1 MAVNI
6 PRLFSCLSEAEYEA
20 FCREGKSIDLSSG
33 DYLFYQG
40 DPVGS
45 CFVVSSGQLKLT
57 KINDGGKE
65 VIYRYLGPGE
75 VTAAITVLK
84 DAHYPVTAEAS
95 RQTTV
100 IGWEKDVLLALMRK
114 FPDIAITLLN
124 AVFER
129 MDDIQKRYLE
139 LCTEQVEQRI
149 ARSLLRLMQRSGEQ
163 TGGSGAITVELG
175 RQEIADYTGTTLH
188 TVSRTLSAWGKK
200 GWVESGRQRITII
213 DPHQLVLIAENS
225 NIPSIS

>member
-1 MAVNI
+1 MANMI
-6 PRLFSCLSEAEYEA
+6 PRLFRCLSDAEYED
-20 FCREGKSIDLSSG
+20 FCREGRSIDLSSG
-33 DYLFYQG
+33 DYLFHQG
-40 DPVGS
+40 DPVSS

-57 KINDGGKE
+57 KINEEGKE

-84 DAHYPVTAEAS
+84 DAHYPVTAETVGE
-95 RQTTV
+95 TTV
-100 IGWEKDVLLALMRK
+100 IGWQKEALLALMRRS
-114 FPDIAITLLN
+114 PDIAITLLGV
-124 AVFER
+124 VFER

-149 ARSLLRLMQRSGEQ
+149 ARSLLRLMQRLGEQ
-163 TGGSGAITVELG
+163 TGKGGAITVALS
-175 RQEIADYTGTTLH
+175 RQEIADYSGTTLH
-188 TVSRTLSAWGKK
+188 TVSRTLSAWAKN

-225 NIPSIS
+225 SAPSI